1 MATLRERVREDMERE
16 AVTEAERAVRQDL
29 VSQIVDANPFDVPE
43 SMVSQ
48 YLDQMIRP
56 RKGEDPAR
64 MEEFK
69 QAAYPGAQQAL
80 KRMLVVD
87 RVADLESLR
96 ATPAEMDQKME
107 EIASRVAQP
116 VDALRAQFQK
126 SGRLGEIEEQITE
139 EKVFDYLKSLSTIE

>member
-1 MATLRERVREDMERE
+1 
-16 AVTEAERAVRQDL
+16 
-29 VSQIVDANPFDVPE
+29 
-43 SMVSQ
+43 MVNQ

-80 KRMLVVD
+80 RRMLVID

-96 ATPAEMDQKME
+96 ATPNEVDQRVEDIAGRVGKSAEE
-107 EIASRVAQP
+107 
-116 VDALRAQFQK
+116 LRAQFQK
-126 SGRLGEIEEQITE
+126 SGRLGELEEQITE
-139 EKVFDYLKSLSTIE
+139 EKVFEYLKSLSTVA